1 MSCGRPM
8 AKQKTPQVAQQQ
20 TTSLGDAYA
29 AFIVARQALNVTP
42 RTLGYYADKLRPFVT
57 HCEQSNVATIDQV
70 TAAGVRAYLVG
81 LQRRGLAPA
90 TVHGAARAIRAFL
103 RFCAA
108 DGLIADAPQFAMPK
122 LPKKVLP
129 AFEPADVARL
139 LEAAN
144 ERDRLIVLVLLDT
157 GLRASEL
164 IALDGGDLDTTSGA
178 VLVRE
183 GKGRKARTVY
193 LGAKTRRE
201 LERYWRQAGRPA
213 AARPVWTSATSG
225 ARLTD
230 SGLRQLLQRLGERA
244 QVDHCHPHTFR
255 RTFALW
261 SLRGGMDIHT
271 LAALMGHADI
281 AVLRQYL
288 ALSGQDLQRAHQA
301 AGPVDRMLRR

>member
-1 MSCGRPM
+1 MSKR
-8 AKQKTPQVAQQQ
+8 KTPQRDKPQ
-20 TTSLGDAYA
+20 TTIGDARA
-29 AFIVARQALNVTP
+29 AFLDSRRAMGLTFASLRYYTQTVTAF
-42 RTLGYYADKLRPFVT
+42 AD
-57 HCEQSNVATIDQV
+57 HCEQSNVATVDQV
-70 TAAGVRAYLVG
+70 TAATVRAYLVG
-81 LQRRGLAPA
+81 LQRRGLAPH

-139 LEAAN
+139 LDAAN
-144 ERDRLIVLVLLDT
+144 ERDKLIVLMLLDT

-164 IALDGGDLDTTSGA
+164 IALDGADLDTTSGA

-183 GKGRKARTVY
+183 GKGRKPRTVY

-201 LERYWRQAGRPA
+201 LGHYWRKAGRPA
-213 AARPVWTSATSG
+213 AKMPVWVSLTSG

-281 AVLRQYL
+281 GVLRQYL
-288 ALSGQDLQRAHQA
+288 ALSGADLQRAHQA
-301 AGPVDRMLRR
+301 AGPVDRMFKRLT

>member
-1 MSCGRPM
+1 M
-8 AKQKTPQVAQQQ
+8 AKQKTPQVTQQQ

-29 AFIVARQALNVTP
+29 AFVVARQALNVTP
-42 RTLGYYADKLRPFVT
+42 RTLGYYADKLRPFIT
-57 HCEQSNVATIDQV
+57 HCEQSNVATVDQV
-70 TAAGVRAYLVG
+70 TAATVRAYLVS

-103 RFCAA
+103 RFCA
-108 DGLIADAPQFAMPK
+108 
-122 LPKKVLP
+122 
-129 AFEPADVARL
+129 
-139 LEAAN
+139 
-144 ERDRLIVLVLLDT
+144 
-157 GLRASEL
+157 
-164 IALDGGDLDTTSGA
+164 DLDTTSGA

-201 LERYWRQAGRPA
+201 LGHYWRTVGRPA
-213 AARPVWTSATSG
+213 AKGPVWVSLTTG

-244 QVDHCHPHTFR
+244 KVDHCHPHTFR

-281 AVLRQYL
+281 GVLRQYL
-288 ALSGQDLQRAHQA
+288 ALSGADLQRAHQA
-301 AGPVDRMLRR
+301 AGPVDRMFKR